1 MWRARSASSSSVPA
15 VGHYVARMRT
25 YQTILFDLDGTLID
39 SVDLIVDSYLHT
51 IAVHGL
57 PAVTRQEILAG
68 MGRPLRSIFGAWT
81 SDPATMERW
90 IATYREYNL
99 DNHDS
104 RVTAY
109 PGVVDMVRQ
118 IRAAGY
124 RTALVTSKNR
134 YGAERGLSLV
144 GLMESIELIVGADD
158 VTHPKPHAE
167 PVEQA
172 LARLGMPTAGCLFVG
187 DSHHD
192 VYSGRAAGVE
202 TVGVTWGPFDRTHL
216 EESAPD
222 FYCSAPADLLAL
234 LGL

>member
-1 MWRARSASSSSVPA
+1 MP
-15 VGHYVARMRT
+15 T

-51 IAVHGL
+51 VAVHGL
-57 PAVTRQEILAG
+57 PALTRQDILAG
-68 MGRPLRSIFGAWT
+68 MGRPLRSIFGEWT

-99 DNHDS
+99 THHDA

-109 PGVVDMVRQ
+109 PGVVDMVRR
-118 IRAAGY
+118 IRTAGH

-134 YGAERGLSLV
+134 YGAERGLALI
-144 GLMESIELIVGADD
+144 GLLESFEVIVGADD

-172 LARLGMPTAGCLFVG
+172 LARLGVTTAGCLFVG

-192 VYSGRAAGVE
+192 VFSGRAAGVG
-202 TVGVTWGPFDRTHL
+202 TVGVTWGPFDRAHL
-216 EESAPD
+216 EASSPD
-222 FYCSAPADLLAL
+222 FYCDAPTDLLTL
-234 LGL
+234 LGV

>member
-1 MWRARSASSSSVPA
+1 MP
-15 VGHYVARMRT
+15 T

-51 IAVHGL
+51 VAVHDL
-57 PAVTRQEILAG
+57 PPLTREEILAG

-81 SDPATMERW
+81 DDPATMDRW

-99 DNHDS
+99 ANHDA
-104 RVTAY
+104 RVSAY
-109 PGVVDMVRQ
+109 PGVVEMVRR
-118 IRAAGY
+118 IREAGH

-134 YGAERGLSLV
+134 YGAERGLTLV
-144 GLMESIELIVGADD
+144 GLRDAIEVIVGADD

-172 LARLGMPTAGCLFVG
+172 LARLGVSTAGCLFVG

-192 VYSGRAAGVE
+192 VFSGRAAGVG
-202 TVGVTWGPFDRTHL
+202 TVGVTWGPFDRAHL
-216 EESAPD
+216 EASAPD
-222 FYCSAPADLLAL
+222 FYCDTPAELLAL
-234 LGL
+234 LGV

>member
-1 MWRARSASSSSVPA
+1 MP
-15 VGHYVARMRT
+15 T

-51 IAVHGL
+51 FAEHDL
-57 PAVTRQEILAG
+57 PALTRDEILAG

-81 SDPATMERW
+81 DDPATMDRW

-99 DNHDS
+99 ANHDA

-109 PGVVDMVRQ
+109 PGVVDMVRR
-118 IRAAGY
+118 IREAGH

-134 YGAERGLSLV
+134 YGAERGLNLV
-144 GLMESIELIVGADD
+144 GLRDAIELIVGADD

-172 LARLGMPTAGCLFVG
+172 LARLGVTTSGCLFVG

-192 VYSGRAAGVE
+192 VFSGRAAGVG
-202 TVGVTWGPFDRTHL
+202 TVGVTWGPFDRAHL
-216 EESAPD
+216 EASAPD
-222 FYCSAPADLLAL
+222 FYCNTPTELLEL
-234 LGL
+234 LGI

>member
-1 MWRARSASSSSVPA
+1 MP
-15 VGHYVARMRT
+15 T

-51 IAVHGL
+51 IAVHDL
-57 PAVTRQEILAG
+57 PALTREEILAG

-81 SDPATMERW
+81 DDPATMERW

-99 DNHDS
+99 TNHDT
-104 RVTAY
+104 RVSAY

-118 IRAAGY
+118 IREAGY

-134 YGAERGLSLV
+134 YGAERGLALV
-144 GLMESIELIVGADD
+144 GLLDAIELIVGADD

-172 LARLGMPTAGCLFVG
+172 LARLGVTTAGCLFVG

-192 VYSGRAAGVE
+192 VFSGRAAGVG
-202 TVGVTWGPFDRTHL
+202 TVGVTWGPFDRAHL
-216 EESAPD
+216 EASAPD
-222 FYCSAPADLLAL
+222 FYCDTPDDLLTL
-234 LGL
+234 LGV

>member
-1 MWRARSASSSSVPA
+1 MP
-15 VGHYVARMRT
+15 T

-51 IAVHGL
+51 FAEHDL
-57 PAVTRQEILAG
+57 PALTRDEILAG

-81 SDPATMERW
+81 DDPATMDRW

-99 DNHDS
+99 ANHDA

-109 PGVVDMVRQ
+109 PGVVDMVRR
-118 IRAAGY
+118 IREAGH

-134 YGAERGLSLV
+134 YGADRGLTLV
-144 GLMESIELIVGADD
+144 GLRDAIELIVGADD

-172 LARLGMPTAGCLFVG
+172 LARLGVTTAGCLFVG

-192 VYSGRAAGVE
+192 VLSGRAAGVG
-202 TVGVTWGPFDRTHL
+202 TVGVTWGPFDRAHL
-216 EESAPD
+216 EASSPD
-222 FYCSAPADLLAL
+222 FYCDTPTELLQL
-234 LGL
+234 LGI

>member
-1 MWRARSASSSSVPA
+1 MP
-15 VGHYVARMRT
+15 T

-51 IAVHGL
+51 VAVHEL
-57 PAVTRQEILAG
+57 PALTREEILAG
-68 MGRPLRSIFGAWT
+68 MGRPLRSIFGEWT
-81 SDPATMERW
+81 DDPATMDRW

-99 DNHDS
+99 TNHDS

-109 PGVVDMVRQ
+109 PGVVDVVRR
-118 IRAAGY
+118 IRDAGY

-134 YGAERGLSLV
+134 QGAERGLALV
-144 GLMESIELIVGADD
+144 GLMDAIELIVGADD

-172 LARLGMPTAGCLFVG
+172 LARLGMPIEGCLFVG

-192 VYSGRAAGVE
+192 VFSGRAAGVG
-202 TVGVTWGPFDRTHL
+202 TVGVTWGPFDRAHL

-222 FYCSAPADLLAL
+222 FYCDTPADLLTL